1 MERRRFFTR
10 LGTGTIATLLA
21 VPLMANTLKVLKQ
34 RKKGGILGK
43 EEIQHMVIFDLH
55 HDKGSELALKFLN
68 DGQRILSNISVV
80 NNFQVFNQVSS
91 KNDYTY
97 GFSMIFSST
106 SDYDFYTNHPDHVS
120 FVEIRWKKE
129 VTRFQEIDFKPFFK

>member
-1 MERRRFFTR
+1 MERRNFFTR
-10 LGTGTIATLLA
+10 LGTGTIATFMA
-21 VPLMANTLKVLKQ
+21 VPLMANTLKVSK
-34 RKKGGILGK
+34 RSNKGDVLGK

-68 DGQRILSNISVV
+68 DGQKILSNISVV

-97 GFSMIFSST
+97 GFSMIFT
-106 SDYDFYTNHPDHVS
+106 SRTDYDSYTNHPDHVS

-129 VTRFQEIDFKPFFK
+129 VARFQEIDFKPFFI